1 MEENNEKGLET
12 APPQNINETEFQL
25 NEQSP
30 TIGKLAKALAKCQ
43 TELVPASKS
52 SHNPYHKSKY
62 ADISMVLKACQSTL
76 GQNGIALT
84 QGSHSSK
91 TGGFYVWTQLTH
103 ADSGEYIRT
112 AIAVSLGKADN
123 HGIGSAITYGRRY
136 GISAMVGIAT
146 EDDDGNA
153 SIKED
158 KNISVET
165 APHKTNGV
173 KQGAR

>member
-1 MEENNEKGLET
+1 MEENKEKGLES

-43 TELVPASKS
+43 TDLVPASKS
-52 SHNPYHKSKY
+52 SSNPFFNSKY
-62 ADISMVLKACQSTL
+62 SDISEVLKACQRPL
-76 GQNGIALT
+76 GNNGIALT
-84 QGSHSSK
+84 QGSHNSK
-91 TGGFYVWTQLTH
+91 TGFYVWTQLTH

-112 AIAVSLGKADN
+112 AIAVSVGKADN
-123 HGIGSAITYGRRY
+123 HAIGSALTYGRRY
-136 GISAMVGIAT
+136 GISAMVGIAQ
-146 EDDDGNA
+146 EDDDGNT
-153 SIKED
+153 
-158 KNISVET
+158 SVQT